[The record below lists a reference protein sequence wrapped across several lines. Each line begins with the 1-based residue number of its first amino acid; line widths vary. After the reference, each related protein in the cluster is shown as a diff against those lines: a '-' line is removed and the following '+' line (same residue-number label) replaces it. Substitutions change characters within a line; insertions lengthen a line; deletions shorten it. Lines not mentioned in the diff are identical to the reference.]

1 MGKKSGPD
9 APDPKE
15 TAAAQTATN
24 VSTAIAN
31 SFLNNH
37 NQVTPYGNLNYDVTG
52 KYKWTDPVSG
62 NKYTIPRLTVTQSLT
77 PDGQVIQDNTIDTQK
92 NLSGTASV
100 ASNRLQDMMGRQI
113 NLSQAPAAGAAPT
126 LRDSYGPTNYGEQ
139 RTRVENAIMARAQPG
154 LDSERAA
161 LEQRLADQGIE
172 LGSAAY
178 QSAMGDYGRQV
189 NDMRTS
195 AILAGGQEQS
205 RLAGL
210 ARDQATFTNASR
222 GQQFDLQNQ
231 ARANYL
237 NEAYTNRNQGLNE
250 ILSLMSGSQIQ
261 NPNFMPG
268 GNNNIATTDYA
279 GLVQQ
284 NYANKMAQYN
294 STMGGILGLGGS
306 LGGAMIMASDER
318 VKKDIQKVGKTDDG
332 QNLYTFRYKDEPAS
346 APIRM
351 GLMAQEVEKKKPE
364 AVKTGKDGVKRVN
377 LGIALGK

>member
-1 MGKKSGPD
+1 MGKSGPS

-62 NKYTIPRLTVTQSLT
+62 NKYNIPRLTVTQSLT

-100 ASNRLQDMMGRQI
+100 ASNRLQDMLGRQI
-113 NLSQAPAAGAAPT
+113 NLNNAPQAAEVPDYMT
-126 LRDSYGPTNYGEQ
+126 SYGPQNYGQ
-139 RTRVENAIMARAQPG
+139 ARTRVENAIMRRAQPG
-154 LDSERAA
+154 LDQDRQA
-161 LEQRLADQGIE
+161 LEARLADQGIE
-172 LGSAAY
+172 MGSAAY
-178 QSAMGDYGRQV
+178 QAAMGDYGRQV

-205 RLAGL
+205 RIAGL
-210 ARDQATFTNASR
+210 ARDRATFN
-222 GQQFDLQNQ
+222 NQ
-231 ARANYL
+231 AQAQQYQTQNAARDQYL
-237 NEAYTNRNQGLNE
+237 QEAYTNRNQGLNE

-284 NYANKMAQYN
+284 DYANRLQSHNDMW
-294 STMGGILGLGGS
+294 GGLLGLGGS
-306 LGGAMIMASDER
+306 IAQAGIPLLSDER
-318 VKKDIQKVGKTDDG
+318 AKTDIKKVGKTDDG
-332 QNLYTFRYKDEPAS
+332 QKVYSYRYKHEGKAG
-346 APIRM
+346 PIHM
-351 GLMAQEVEKKKPE
+351 GLMAQEVEKKKPQ
-364 AVKTGKDGVKRVN
+364 AVTTGKDGLKRVN
-377 LGIALGK
+377 YGIALGK